1 MSIYF
6 MFKQSLT
13 FNVNQCPSQWLPHEQ
28 DVSWR
33 APRVGGAGLAGPVR
47 DDPANAAGGGEDG
60 RPSFVATPSFTAD
73 LPDYVFRADTRGTG
87 YHLRHGG
94 EGGRPSF
101 VATPSFIADLPDY
114 VFRADTRGT
123 GYHLRHGLAAGK
135 HNKKVRCSESVV
147 TALSSDRCFV
157 VQLLHDI
164 AV

>member
-1 MSIYF
+1 

-60 RPSFVATPSFTAD
+60 RPSFVETPSFTAD

-87 YHLRHGG
+87 YHLRHG
-94 EGGRPSF
+94 
-101 VATPSFIADLPDY
+101 
-114 VFRADTRGT
+114 
-123 GYHLRHGLAAGK
+123 LAAGE